1 MTPESIV
8 FLNLMLYLL
17 GFVFLLGL
25 QYTVFKEL
33 SGWISL
39 IFNVMGL
46 VVSSS
51 VEPNYQEYY
60 SFSYQWLNVGD
71 THFEFKYVI
80 DNQSYFMY
88 ILVQI
93 IALAVQLFS
102 TRYLKNDPGI
112 NRFFAFINLFVF
124 SMLGVVLSGNML
136 QLYFFWELVGFC
148 SYLLIGFWFTK
159 KSANEASLKA
169 FLMNRVGDALFLVG
183 IFTFFLLYGTL
194 DFQELPVAA
203 ITHKISH
210 FPFLTVSQIQN
221 MAVLL
226 VFGGVTA
233 KSAQLPLQTWL
244 PDAMEGPTPASALI
258 HAATMVVAGV
268 YLLGRISP
276 LIPSEAGLII
286 ALTGSLTSVLAG
298 LSAAFQ
304 YDIKRVLAYSTI
316 SQLGFMVAGMGM
328 GAVGASLFHLAT
340 HAFFKAGLF
349 LSAGAVIH
357 YLHHEQD
364 MRKMG
369 NLVKK
374 IPVIFYIYLICSAA
388 LIGVPLT
395 SGFLSKEA
403 LLNASVAYG
412 YGNHVFSIKT
422 LVPIFMGITAFLT
435 AFYMVRQIVMV
446 FFERQESPVEKII
459 DSTRKTFGKT
469 IKSIQDILNAE
480 NESLGE
486 DRVIQFFRNLGV
498 FDVAVI
504 FLGLGSGYFL
514 FSKSVFEYKDVWFL
528 KIWGGG
534 DIHFHWVPFA
544 VYGLMILALLISYN
558 TTFEE
563 LRRYYLGETKQ
574 GWQKSVANFFL
585 NHFYIDKLYVAISS
599 KLTSFKTF
607 GDDKKPGFEGIQGL
621 IYYFDINWVD
631 GLVNKLGNLT
641 IVFSSLVAVFEK
653 RFVDGSVLG
662 ISGGLSSL
670 GNRIGSFAKGQL
682 QFYVLGMVA
691 LTLGIILIRIL
702 LV

>member
-51 VEPNYQEYY
+51 VELNYQEFYA
-60 SFSYQWLNVGD
+60 FSYHWLNVGD

-112 NRFFAFINLFVF
+112 NRFFAFLNLFVF

-159 KSANEASLKA
+159 KSANDASLKA
-169 FLMNRVGDALFLVG
+169 FLMNRVGDALFLAG
-183 IFTFFLLYGTL
+183 IFTFFLIYGTL
-194 DFQELPVAA
+194 DFQELPIAS
-203 ITHKISH
+203 ITGKISH
-210 FPFLTVSQIQN
+210 FPFLTVNEIQN
-221 MAVLL
+221 LAVLL

-276 LIPSEAGLII
+276 IIPSEAGLII
-286 ALTGSLTSVLAG
+286 ALIGSFTSVLAG

-304 YDIKRVLAYSTI
+304 YDIKKVLAYSTI

-369 NLVKK
+369 NLIKK
-374 IPVIFYIYLICSAA
+374 IPVIFYFYLICSAA

-403 LLNASVAYG
+403 LLNAAVAYG
-412 YGNHVFSIKT
+412 YENHIFSIKT

-574 GWQKSVANFFL
+574 GWQKLVANFLL

-621 IYYFDINWVD
+621 IYYFDKNWVD

-670 GNRIGSFAKGQL
+670 GNRIRSFAKGQL